1 MQNSSAVEIRFQL
14 HPVPGRRVQSDA
26 APAERVAGPG
36 RLPRVTR
43 VLALAIQFQEMIR
56 RGEVRDYAD
65 LARLGCLTR
74 ERISQIMKLV
84 WLAPDI
90 QIEVLFLP
98 PTLGGR
104 YPISEVSLRPIAQ
117 ELDWAKQRE
126 LWRNL
131 KQSKHLD

>member
-14 HPVPGRRVQSDA
+14 HPVPGRRAQGDGE
-26 APAERVAGPG
+26 PAQRLAGPG

>member
-1 MQNSSAVEIRFQL
+1 MQNSSTVEIQFQL
-14 HPVPGRRVQSDA
+14 HPVPGRRAPGDG
-26 APAERVAGPG
+26 APAEKVAGPG

-98 PTLGGR
+98 PTHGGR
-104 YPISEVSLRPIAQ
+104 YPVSEVSLRPIAQ

-131 KQSKHLD
+131 KQSKHLE